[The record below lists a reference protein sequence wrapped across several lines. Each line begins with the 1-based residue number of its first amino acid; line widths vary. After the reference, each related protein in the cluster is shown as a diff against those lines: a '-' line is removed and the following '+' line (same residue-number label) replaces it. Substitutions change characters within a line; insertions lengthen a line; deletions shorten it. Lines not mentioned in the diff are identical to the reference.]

1 MKKIEAAIAHLITV
15 RSPTM
20 FVLDLYYFNM
30 KYKRKISEGKCNK
43 ASQITSTLN
52 FDINIPTQVAVH
64 SIT

>member
-1 MKKIEAAIAHLITV
+1 
-15 RSPTM
+15 M